1 MATAK
6 PTKSAR
12 RVSGAER
19 RVTAK
24 EVAEL
29 AGVSISAVSRT
40 MTEGASVSAETRE
53 KVAAAARTLGY
64 QPNALARSLMTRR
77 TDLIALISNHFD
89 SPLFMEVF
97 DLFTRRLQ
105 LRGRRPLLANLSG
118 GARKEGALQMLLKYS
133 VDGAIVASSTLPQGF
148 TEACAES
155 GMPVVQ
161 AFGRPSN
168 PKSGNVVGADNYQGG
183 RLAGDML
190 RERGYTSIA
199 FLGGP
204 QTSTSTEDRLRG
216 FRDGLAIA
224 AVEPCAIVY
233 GHSYCHEAGFTLMKQ
248 LLRNGGIDAVF
259 CGDDVLA
266 MGAMDACREAGVDVP
281 RDMGVIGFD
290 NMAMAAWPA
299 YNLTTI
305 HQPAADII
313 ITAVELLLSIVDQSD
328 ATAHVRLFNCKAIER
343 GTLRRVLASG
353 PRAG

>member
-1 MATAK
+1 MVAATRSK
-6 PTKSAR
+6 RSAP
-12 RVSGAER
+12 VADR

-40 MTEGASVSAETRE
+40 FTAGASVSAETRQ
-53 KVAAAARTLGY
+53 KVLAATQSLGY
-64 QPNALARSLMTRR
+64 QPNALARSLMTGR
-77 TDLIALISNHFD
+77 TELIALISNNFD
-89 SPLFMEVF
+89 NPLFMEIF

-105 LRGRRPLLANLSG
+105 QHGRRPLLANLSG
-118 GARKEGALQMLLKYS
+118 GARTDVALDMLLKYS
-133 VDGAIVASSTLPQGF
+133 VDGVIVASSTLPLRF
-148 TEACAES
+148 TEQCAEA

-161 AFGRPSN
+161 AFGRPGRSI
-168 PKSGNVVGADNYQGG
+168 ADNIVGCDNLQGG

-190 RERGYTSIA
+190 RDRGYQNIA

-204 QTSTSTEDRLRG
+204 QGASSTEDRLRG
-216 FRDGLAIA
+216 LRESLAIA
-224 AVEPCAIVY
+224 DLAPCAIVY

-266 MGAMDACREAGVDVP
+266 MGAIDACRDAGIAVP
-281 RDMGVIGFD
+281 RDIGVIGFN

-305 HQPAADII
+305 HQPVADII
-313 ITAVELLLSIVDQSD
+313 VTAVELLLGVIDQ
-328 ATAHVRLFNCKAIER
+328 TPQTTHLRLFECSAVER
-343 GTLRRVLASG
+343 GTLKAR
-353 PRAG
+353 

>member
-6 PTKSAR
+6 PTRSAR
-12 RVSGAER
+12 AVAGGAR
-19 RVTAK
+19 RITAK

-29 AGVSISAVSRT
+29 AGVSVSAVSRT
-40 MTEGASVSAETRE
+40 MTEGASVSADTRE
-53 KVAAAARTLGY
+53 KVLTAAQTLGY
-64 QPNALARSLMTRR
+64 QPNALARSLMTKR

-118 GARKEGALQMLLKYS
+118 GARKESALQMLLKYS

-148 TEACAES
+148 TAACAES

-190 RERGYTSIA
+190 RERGYANVA

-216 FRDGLAIA
+216 LRDSLAIA

-233 GHSYCHEAGFTLMKQ
+233 GHSY
-248 LLRNGGIDAVF
+248 
-259 CGDDVLA
+259 
-266 MGAMDACREAGVDVP
+266 
-281 RDMGVIGFD
+281 
-290 NMAMAAWPA
+290 
-299 YNLTTI
+299 
-305 HQPAADII
+305 
-313 ITAVELLLSIVDQSD
+313 
-328 ATAHVRLFNCKAIER
+328 
-343 GTLRRVLASG
+343 
-353 PRAG
+353 